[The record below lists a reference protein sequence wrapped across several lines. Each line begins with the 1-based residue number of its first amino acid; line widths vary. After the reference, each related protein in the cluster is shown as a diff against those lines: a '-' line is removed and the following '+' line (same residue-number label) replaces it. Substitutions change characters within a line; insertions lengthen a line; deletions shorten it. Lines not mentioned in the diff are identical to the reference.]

1 MTQSPQWQPQSGEPS
16 GQPPSG
22 QPAYGQPAYG
32 QQGYGQQ
39 PGYGQPGYGQQPGYG
54 PPTQSYPGPHPADY
68 PGEPTTAEER
78 NWAMAAHIGSFVA
91 AYVFLGLLAPL
102 IVLLAKGN
110 TSPFVRRHATE
121 SLNFQLNALVYLV
134 VFALLLLVLI
144 GLVLLPLYAIFYV
157 VVVIIGSV
165 RASRGEEYRYPG
177 IVRIIS

>member
-1 MTQSPQWQPQSGEPS
+1 MTQPPQWQPQPSEPS
-16 GQPPSG
+16 GQQPPHG

-32 QQGYGQQ
+32 QPPPYES
-39 PGYGQPGYGQQPGYG
+39 QPGYG
-54 PPTQSYPGPHPADY
+54 PPQSYPHPPADY
-68 PGEPTTAEER
+68 PGAPTTAEER

-121 SLNFQLNALVYLV
+121 SLNFQLNAVVWLF
-134 VFALLLLVLI
+134 VFALLIFVLI

-157 VVVIIGSV
+157 VVVIIAGV
-165 RASRGEEYRYPG
+165 HASRGEEYRYPA
-177 IVRIIS
+177 IIRILN